1 MTYNASQYNVAQYNS
16 VAGTGVPVT
25 AVPSGNTVAFATL
38 VPKINPSVPGC
49 PQPTMIQYIRDAA
62 IRVCER
68 TLMWRWVEPKFN
80 LLPGIYEYAYNKPVD
95 TDVHVVFD
103 AIVNDAPLQKL
114 TLEQA
119 LYQFPYW
126 ADLYSGV
133 DPNAVWQQA
142 SFNLLNNQTFNN
154 SEFNQDQGLE
164 VPDDAVAKATDPRA
178 VCQITPDK
186 YIILPLPDKTK
197 TYTMRM
203 FYALKPKRNANGMDR
218 VMMEELEDV
227 IVHNALQH
235 LLVLPNT
242 NWSDRELAAY
252 HAKQFVF
259 HLSERRARANLGNM
273 RGVMTAR
280 MQRFGV

>member
-1 MTYNASQYNVAQYNS
+1 MADRTYAS
-16 VAGTGVPVT
+16 
-25 AVPSGNTVAFATL
+25 L
-38 VPKINPSVPGC
+38 VPKISPSVPGC

-62 IRVCER
+62 IRSCER
-68 TLMWRWVEPKFN
+68 SLAWRWVERKFD
-80 LLPGIYEYAYNKPVD
+80 LLPGIYEYAYNKPTN

-133 DPNAVWQQA
+133 DPNVVWQN
-142 SFNLLNNQTFNN
+142 SPSNLFNQQQFNN
-154 SEFNQDQGLE
+154 AQFNGNQGTTVPSE
-164 VPDDAVAKATDPRA
+164 AVAEATDPRA
-178 VCQITPDK
+178 ICQITPDK
-186 YIILPLPDKTK
+186 YIILPLPDDTK

-203 FYALKPKRNANGMDR
+203 FYALKPKRNSTGMDE
-218 VMMEELEDV
+218 VIFEELEDV
-227 IVHNALQH
+227 ITHNALQH

-252 HAKQFVF
+252 HAKQFIF
-259 HLSERRARANLGNM
+259 NLSERRARANLGNV

-280 MQRFGV
+280 MQRFGI